1 MSAVAAT
8 PFLSLVKAFEILRVA
23 VSRDLQ
29 TKLSLLFQEQRDE
42 FFAEGVEI
50 VPFDIRYTP
59 DPDQILFIEKFE
71 PPTKMLDALKNPLGF
86 DVLDVNRLDTGNING
101 FFTGDQ
107 SGRMIWCQVFDR
119 RRLISTRGFSI
130 IYAGDTF
137 RKLEEPGLTLDS
149 RLAAVVENDRLYFRS
164 FHVAKRLFDL
174 SLYFKEATAEEL
186 KAFVENPR
194 ILFENPDILSEK
206 SGPWI
211 RTKVTLVRQ
220 SQILE
225 KESPSKIAKEAKKY
239 GLLIDVKKVN
249 GKEKLY
255 FPDDKKVVKD
265 ILRFLDEDY
274 LTSTLTGTRYVSNSK
289 RLLTAP
295 AA

>member
-1 MSAVAAT
+1 MSAAADT
-8 PFLSLVKAFEILRVA
+8 PFLALVKDFEILRVA

-29 TKLSLLFQEQRDE
+29 TKLSKLFQEQRDE
-42 FFAEGVEI
+42 FFAEGTEI
-50 VPFDIRYTP
+50 VPFDIHYTP
-59 DPDQILFIEKFE
+59 DPDQISFIEKFK
-71 PPTKMLDALKNPLGF
+71 PPAKMLDALKNPLGF
-86 DVLDVNRLDTGNING
+86 DVLDVTRLDTGSING
-101 FFTGDQ
+101 FFTADQ
-107 SGRMIWCQVFDR
+107 SARMIWCQAFDR

-130 IYAGDTF
+130 IYSGDTF

-149 RLAAVVENDRLYFRS
+149 RLAAVVENDRLYFHS
-164 FHVAKRLFDL
+164 FHAAKRLFDL
-174 SLYFKEATAEEL
+174 SVYFKEATAEEL

-194 ILFENPDILSEK
+194 ILFENPEMLSEK

-211 RTKVTLVRQ
+211 RTKVSLVRQ
-220 SQILE
+220 SKILE
-225 KESPSKIAKEAKKY
+225 KESPSKIANEAKKY

-255 FPDDKKVVKD
+255 FPDDKKIVKD

-289 RLLTAP
+289 RPITAP